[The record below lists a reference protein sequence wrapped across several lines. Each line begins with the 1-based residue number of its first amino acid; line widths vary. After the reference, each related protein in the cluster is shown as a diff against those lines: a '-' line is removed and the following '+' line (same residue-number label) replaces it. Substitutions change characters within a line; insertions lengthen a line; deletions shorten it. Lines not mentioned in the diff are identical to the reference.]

1 MTHRVTS
8 LKTRTAFAMSCVI
21 VAVLVANAL
30 YLILGK
36 RSELHQDTIARADLF
51 ARLTRQPICVGY
63 DLYYSS
69 GFYKFRELMR
79 EYLDL
84 EHNIDRVR
92 IVKVS
97 GEVMFDSAELDES
110 GPREDGGPERLVEDP
125 QLLEAVKG
133 LEITHLR
140 LPDGSGGESLE
151 IVAPYLEDWGRHRL
165 SVTYRVTFREMG
177 PNIARLVFAT
187 AGLTLV
193 SIVLAVW
200 VAVALASRITRP
212 LEELTSGA
220 QAIAEGHFDRRLDI
234 RSRDE
239 LQILAE
245 AFNNMSARL
254 KENVDQLEESNKKLA
269 QANEDLKELDRLK
282 SDLLANVSHELRT
295 PLTAIKGYT
304 DYILDRKLGP
314 ISEKQEKGLIVVGRN
329 LERLSKSINALLDFS
344 RMDIGRIVLNL
355 QPFPLPQLV
364 EQIVTTLRAE
374 LERKRLAFELH
385 VESELPQVIGDRERL
400 SQVFENLI
408 INAMKFTPEGGR
420 ISVHA
425 GRSALG
431 SRPGV
436 QVEVRD
442 TGIGIPPAQL
452 DKIFHRFYQ
461 VDGSSTRRYGG
472 VGLGLSIVKTILDA
486 HGTSVSVSSEEGR
499 GTQFHFVLPAVD
511 RMDRS
516 TPREPRPALPVEGLV
531 LVIDDEQAFRE
542 ALRNQLEGEGFQV
555 LTAATAGEGRELA
568 RRRRPDAI
576 VLDVL
581 LPDQNGLDL
590 LRELKQAPET
600 AGIPVLIVS
609 VAESGLRAFTLGAAE
624 WLRKPLD
631 RDEVLGT
638 LRRLVN
644 GKGVDEPLVL
654 VADDEPDTTDLIRDA
669 LRAEGFRVT
678 VARDGQE
685 ALEALEQR
693 RPDVLLL
700 DIMMPKLSGFEVLE
714 AIGRSP
720 RLRGLP
726 VVLLSAGG
734 DDADRQRGLELG
746 ARRFL
751 SKPFDVRSLVA
762 EIRQQAG
769 PRPAGGSWAGL

>member
-1 MTHRVTS
+1 MTQRVTS

-21 VAVLVANAL
+21 VAVLVVNAL
-30 YLILGK
+30 YLILAK
-36 RSELHQDTIARADLF
+36 RSELRQDIVTRADLF

-69 GFYKFRELMR
+69 GFYKFREVMR
-79 EYLDL
+79 EYLQL
-84 EHNIDRVR
+84 EPNIDRVR
-92 IVKVS
+92 IVGVGGK
-97 GEVMFDSAELDES
+97 VMFDSAELDES
-110 GPREDGGPERLVEDP
+110 GPREEGGPERMIQDP

-140 LPDGSGGESLE
+140 LPDGTGGESLE

-165 SVTYRVTFREMG
+165 SVTYRVTFRTLG
-177 PNIARLVFAT
+177 PSIARLVFAT

-220 QAIAEGHFDRRLDI
+220 LGIAEGHFDRRLDI

-245 AFNNMSARL
+245 AFNDMSARL
-254 KENVDQLEESNKKLA
+254 KENVEQLEESNKKLA
-269 QANEDLKELDRLK
+269 QVNEELKELDRLK

-314 ISEKQEKGLIVVGRN
+314 ITEKQEKGLVVVGRN

-344 RMDIGRIVLNL
+344 RMDLGRIVLNL
-355 QPFPLPQLV
+355 QPFTLTQLV

-385 VESELPQVIGDRERL
+385 VESQLPQVVGDRERL
-400 SQVFENLI
+400 GQVFENLI

-420 ISVHA
+420 IAVHA
-425 GRSALG
+425 ARSSLG
-431 SRPGV
+431 SRPA
-436 QVEVRD
+436 VEVRVRD

-472 VGLGLSIVKTILDA
+472 VGMGLSIVKTILDA
-486 HGTSVSVSSEEGR
+486 HGTAVSVSSEEGR
-499 GTQFHFVLPAVD
+499 GTEFRFVLPAVEKGAV
-511 RMDRS
+511 
-516 TPREPRPALPVEGLV
+516 REARPPLPVEGVV
-531 LVIDDEQAFRE
+531 LVVDDDPAFRE
-542 ALRNQLEGEGFQV
+542 SMQAQLEAEGFQV

-581 LPDQNGLDL
+581 LPDQDGLDL
-590 LRELKQAPET
+590 LRELKQGPET

-609 VAESGLRAFTLGAAE
+609 VSESGLRAFTLGAAE

-631 RDEVLGT
+631 RAEVAAT
-638 LRRLVN
+638 LRRLVD
-644 GKGVDEPLVL
+644 GRGGEEPLVL
-654 VADDEPDTTDLIRDA
+654 VADDEPDTADLIRDA

-693 RPDVLLL
+693 RPDVMLL
-700 DIMMPKLSGFEVLE
+700 DIMMPRLSGFEVLE
-714 AIGRSP
+714 AVGRSP

-726 VVLLSAGG
+726 VVILSARS
-734 DDADRQRGLELG
+734 DDGDRQRGLELG
-746 ARRFL
+746 ARRIL

-769 PRPAGGSWAGL
+769 PRPAGTGWAGL

>member
-1 MTHRVTS
+1 MTQRVTS

-30 YLILGK
+30 YLILAK
-36 RSELHQDTIARADLF
+36 RSELRHDIVERAELF
-51 ARLTRQPICVGY
+51 ARLTRQPMCVGF
-63 DLYYSS
+63 DLYYAS
-69 GFYKFRELMR
+69 GFYKFREVMR
-79 EYLDL
+79 EYLLL
-84 EHNIDRVR
+84 EENIDRVR
-92 IVKVS
+92 IVNVS
-97 GEVMFDSAELDES
+97 GKVVFDSAELDES
-110 GPREDGGPERLVEDP
+110 GPREDGGPERMIQDP
-125 QLLEAVKG
+125 QLLEAIKG
-133 LEITHLR
+133 LDVTRLR

-165 SVTYRVTFREMG
+165 SVVYRVTFDTLGRD
-177 PNIARLVFAT
+177 ISSLVFTT
-187 AGLTLV
+187 AGLTLI
-193 SIVLAVW
+193 SIVLSVW

-220 QAIAEGHFDRRLDI
+220 LGIAEGHFDRRLDI

-245 AFNNMSARL
+245 AFNDMSARL
-254 KENVDQLEESNKKLA
+254 KENVEQLEESNKKLA
-269 QANEDLKELDRLK
+269 QVNEELKELDRLK

-314 ISEKQEKGLIVVGRN
+314 ITEKQEKGLVVVGRN

-344 RMDIGRIVLNL
+344 RMDLGRIVLNL
-355 QPFPLPQLV
+355 QPFTLPQLV

-374 LERKRLAFELH
+374 LERKRLTFELH
-385 VESELPQVIGDRERL
+385 VESQLPQVVGDRERL
-400 SQVFENLI
+400 GQVFENLV

-420 ISVHA
+420 IAVHA
-425 GRSALG
+425 ARTSLG

-436 QVEVRD
+436 EVKVRD

-486 HGTSVSVSSEEGR
+486 HGTGVSVASEEGR
-499 GTQFHFVLPAVD
+499 GTEFRFVLPAVEKGLA
-511 RMDRS
+511 
-516 TPREPRPALPVEGLV
+516 REVRPAVPVEGVV
-531 LVIDDEQAFRE
+531 LVVDDDPAFRE
-542 ALRNQLEGEGFQV
+542 AMQAQLEGEGFQV
-555 LTAATAGEGRELA
+555 LNAATAGEGRELA

-581 LPDQNGLDL
+581 LPDQDGLDL

-609 VAESGLRAFTLGAAE
+609 VSESGLRAFTLGAAE

-631 RDEVLGT
+631 RGEVTAT
-638 LRRLVN
+638 LRRLVD
-644 GKGVDEPLVL
+644 GRGGDQPLVL
-654 VADDEPDTTDLIRDA
+654 VADDEPDTADLIRDA

-693 RPDVLLL
+693 RPDVMLL
-700 DIMMPKLSGFEVLE
+700 DIMMPRLSGFEVLE
-714 AIGRSP
+714 AVGRSP

-726 VVLLSAGG
+726 VVILSARS

-769 PRPAGGSWAGL
+769 TRPAGTGWAGL

>member
-1 MTHRVTS
+1 MTQRVTS

-21 VAVLVANAL
+21 VAVLVVNAL
-30 YLILGK
+30 YLILAK
-36 RSELHQDTIARADLF
+36 RSELRQDIVTRADLF

-69 GFYKFRELMR
+69 GFYKFREVMR
-79 EYLDL
+79 EYLQL
-84 EHNIDRVR
+84 EPNIDRVR
-92 IVKVS
+92 IVGVS
-97 GEVMFDSAELDES
+97 GKVMFDSAELDES
-110 GPREDGGPERLVEDP
+110 GPREEGGPERMIQDP

-140 LPDGSGGESLE
+140 LPDGAGGESLE

-165 SVTYRVTFREMG
+165 SVTYRVTFRTLG
-177 PNIARLVFAT
+177 PSIARLVFAT

-220 QAIAEGHFDRRLDI
+220 LGIAEGHFDRRLDI

-245 AFNNMSARL
+245 AFNDMSARL
-254 KENVDQLEESNKKLA
+254 KENVEQLEESNKKLA
-269 QANEDLKELDRLK
+269 QVNEELKELDRLK

-314 ISEKQEKGLIVVGRN
+314 ITEKQEKGLVVVGRN

-344 RMDIGRIVLNL
+344 RMDLGRIVLNL
-355 QPFPLPQLV
+355 QPFTLTQLV

-385 VESELPQVIGDRERL
+385 VESQLPQVVGDRERL
-400 SQVFENLI
+400 GQVFENLI

-420 ISVHA
+420 IAVHA
-425 GRSALG
+425 VRSSLG

-436 QVEVRD
+436 EVRVRD

-486 HGTSVSVSSEEGR
+486 HGTAVSVSSEEGR
-499 GTQFHFVLPAVD
+499 GTEFRFVLPAVEKGAV
-511 RMDRS
+511 
-516 TPREPRPALPVEGLV
+516 REARPPLPVEGVV
-531 LVIDDEQAFRE
+531 LVVDDDPAFRE
-542 ALRNQLEGEGFQV
+542 TMQAQLEAEGFQV

-581 LPDQNGLDL
+581 LPDQDGLDL
-590 LRELKQAPET
+590 LRELKQGPET

-609 VAESGLRAFTLGAAE
+609 VSESGLRAFTLGAAE

-631 RDEVLGT
+631 RSEVAAT

-644 GKGVDEPLVL
+644 GRGSEEPLVL
-654 VADDEPDTTDLIRDA
+654 VADDEPDTADLIRDA

-693 RPDVLLL
+693 RPDVMLL
-700 DIMMPKLSGFEVLE
+700 DIMMPRLSGFEVLE
-714 AIGRSP
+714 AVGRSP

-726 VVLLSAGG
+726 VVILSARS
-734 DDADRQRGLELG
+734 DDSDRQRGLELG
-746 ARRFL
+746 ARRIL
-751 SKPFDVRSLVA
+751 CKPFDVRSLVA

-769 PRPAGGSWAGL
+769 PRPAGTGWAGL